1 MGIRMLHRLRP
12 APRHGSTER
21 TDTGPAPE
29 ASGTAVPVVAAGA
42 SAARRPARPL
52 THVRRAG
59 AATRRVLAAGARRLP
74 DRHACA
80 DLVRGYLALLLTHL
94 PKARPRHTLTVFVA
108 SLTDR
113 PAPAAPRRPSSPAT
127 PGPRSGRKRA

>member
-42 SAARRPARPL
+42 SAARHPAHPL
-52 THVRRAG
+52 TGVHRAG
-59 AATRRVLAAGARRLP
+59 AATRRVLAAGARHLP

-80 DLVRGYLALLLTHL
+80 DLARGYLALLLTHL

-113 PAPAAPRRPSSPAT
+113 PAPAAPRRSARPAT
-127 PGPRSGRKRA
+127 PAPRSARRRD

>member
-12 APRHGSTER
+12 DPWHGSTER
-21 TDTGPAPE
+21 ADTGRASG

-42 SAARRPARPL
+42 SAARHPSDPRARL
-52 THVRRAG
+52 RRAG
-59 AATRRVLAAGARRLP
+59 TDAGRALARRTPDRRVW
-74 DRHACA
+74 A
-80 DLVRGYLALLLTHL
+80 DLARGYLALLLAHL

-113 PAPAAPRRPSSPAT
+113 PAPAGPRRPPHPVTPAPRRT
-127 PGPRSGRKRA
+127 GRRKRA

>member
-12 APRHGSTER
+12 APRHGSRKR

-29 ASGTAVPVVAAGA
+29 ASGTAVPVVAADA
-42 SAARRPARPL
+42 SAARHPGYPL
-52 THVRRAG
+52 TRVRRAG
-59 AATRRVLAAGARRLP
+59 AATRRALAAGARRLP

-80 DLVRGYLALLLTHL
+80 DLARGYLALLLTHL

-113 PAPAAPRRPSSPAT
+113 PAPAAPRRPSRPAT
-127 PGPRSGRKRA
+127 PGPRPGRKPA

>member
-12 APRHGSTER
+12 VPRHGSTER

-29 ASGTAVPVVAAGA
+29 ACGTAVPVVAAGA
-42 SAARRPARPL
+42 SAARHPACPL
-52 THVRRAG
+52 SRLR
-59 AATRRVLAAGARRLP
+59 AAGAGGRRALAARSHRLP
-74 DRHACA
+74 DWRAWA
-80 DLVRGYLALLLTHL
+80 DLARGYLALLLTHL

-113 PAPAAPRRPSSPAT
+113 PAPAVRRRPPHPVT
-127 PGPRSGRKRA
+127 PRPRSERKRA

>member
-12 APRHGSTER
+12 APRHGVTER

-42 SAARRPARPL
+42 SAARHPAHPL
-52 THVRRAG
+52 TRVRRAG
-59 AATRRVLAAGARRLP
+59 AATRRVLAAGTRRLP

-113 PAPAAPRRPSSPAT
+113 PAPAARRRPPHPVP
-127 PGPRSGRKRA
+127 PGPRPGRKRA